1 MQALLEWIAKE
12 QGQWSATAG
21 TLKNTYEKMRWLT
34 FGTSIAGAL
43 LAALASQQT
52 NEDYRRWLAILG
64 AVALACGGL
73 LTARFLGPERALR
86 WVRARSASEALK
98 RAAYQFATQAAP
110 YDDPSTREA
119 KLREQVEAIEKD
131 VDDLLDEVAPAQ
143 RGRTPDKPWT
153 PADYVAGRVEKAA
166 QWYEESATQ
175 NQRSARRLRG
185 IELFL
190 ALVTTVL
197 AATVGAVSKEWLK
210 AHTAG
215 FDWAALIAVL
225 TTVSGTVLAHIEALR
240 YDYLVSSYR
249 AAARQLRQALVAVP
263 PQAVAPSPTWSEFV
277 ARCEGII
284 ANETGSWVARFSKPA
299 K

>member
-1 MQALLEWIAKE
+1 MQALLEWITKE

-21 TLKNTYEKMRWLT
+21 SLKSTYEKMRWLT

-64 AVALACGGL
+64 AVALAVGGM

-98 RAAYQFATQAAP
+98 SVAYQFATQAAP

-119 KLREQVEAIEKD
+119 KLCEQVGAVEKD
-131 VDDLLDEVAPAQ
+131 VDDLLRDLTLAK
-143 RGRTPDKPWT
+143 RGSTPGKPLA
-153 PADYVAGRVEKAA
+153 PADYVAERVQAA
-166 QWYEESATQ
+166 VQWYEEKATQ
-175 NQRSARRLRG
+175 NQQSARRLRG
-185 IELFL
+185 FELLL
-190 ALVTTVL
+190 ALATTML

-210 AHTAG
+210 VHTAG

-225 TTVSGTVLAHIEALR
+225 TTVSGAVLAHIEAMR

-249 AAARQLRQALVAVP
+249 AAARQLRRALAAVP
-263 PQAVAPSPTWSEFV
+263 LRAVTPSPAWSEFV

-284 ANETGSWVARFSKPA
+284 ATESGSWVARFSKPA